1 MTITLAPP
9 TVLRPAALSR
19 ARRLLIL
26 GVVAFALLSGA
37 AGVWLLASDTGRA
50 LICARINAS
59 VSQQMAGRLVIEHID
74 EVRPP
79 RVKAGR
85 VRILAPD
92 GQPAIDVESAEI
104 DFDLKALLLG
114 DFVWRRA
121 DIRNGT
127 VWVTED
133 TRGRINMEETFK
145 APSAQ
150 PTAAHEADANAQNE
164 DEGELDMR
172 TMVTSN
178 MSLIIRGGELPS
190 LRLVQIHGIMRVHV
204 DPRGVT
210 QIRFDDYRGHF
221 VEGLPHGQ
229 LVFRDVKGH
238 VQTDHRRLLRFE
250 GKGDFER
257 EKVAFALDVF
267 TEPRNHVKIDAYFPE
282 LSAAALSTLG
292 VSAWSKLAPTLELDV
307 RHGH

>member
-1 MTITLAPP
+1 MTVNLAPP
-9 TVLRPAALSR
+9 NVLTPDAISR
-19 ARRLLIL
+19 ARRVLVL

-50 LICARINAS
+50 WICARINAS
-59 VSQQMAGRLVIEHID
+59 VSQQMAGRLLIEHID

-92 GQPAIDVESAEI
+92 GQPAIDVESADI
-104 DFDLKALLLG
+104 DFDLKSLLRG

-133 TRGRINMEETFK
+133 ARGRINMEETFK
-145 APSAQ
+145 ARSPQ
-150 PTAAHEADANAQNE
+150 PTVAHEADVDAQSK
-164 DEGELDMR
+164 DDGELDMR

-204 DPRGVT
+204 DRRGVT

-229 LVFRDVKGH
+229 LVFREVKGH

-250 GKGDFER
+250 GEGDFQQ

-267 TEPRNHVKIDAYFPE
+267 TGPRDHVKIDAYFPE
-282 LSAAALSTLG
+282 LSAATLSTLG
-292 VSAWSKLAPTLELDV
+292 VSAWSKLTPTLEIDV
-307 RHGH
+307 RHGP

>member
-1 MTITLAPP
+1 M
-9 TVLRPAALSR
+9 SR
-19 ARRLLIL
+19 ALRFPIL

-37 AGVWLLASDTGRA
+37 AAVWLLASDTGRA
-50 LICARINAS
+50 WVCARINAS
-59 VSQQMAGRLVIEHID
+59 VSEQMAGQLVIERID
-74 EVRPP
+74 ELRPP

-92 GQPAIDVESAEI
+92 GQAAIDVESADI
-104 DFDLKALLLG
+104 DFDLMALLAG
-114 DFVWRRA
+114 DFVWQRA

-133 TRGRINMEETFK
+133 ARGRINMEETFK
-145 APSAQ
+145 ARSPEPSA
-150 PTAAHEADANAQNE
+150 AADAGTQNVEADAG
-164 DEGELDMR
+164 EGESELDLR

-178 MSLIIRGGELPS
+178 MSLIIGGGELPA
-190 LRLVQIHGIMRVHV
+190 LKLVKIHGIMRVYV
-204 DPRGVT
+204 NRRGET
-210 QIRFDDYRGHF
+210 DIRFDDYRGHF

-229 LVFRDVKGH
+229 LVFRQVKGH
-238 VQTDHRRLLRFE
+238 VQTDRRRLLRFE

-267 TEPRNHVKIDAYFPE
+267 TEPRDFVKIDAYFPE
-282 LSAAALSTLG
+282 LSGPALSTLG
-292 VSAWSKLAPTLELDV
+292 VAAWSKLMPTLEIDV